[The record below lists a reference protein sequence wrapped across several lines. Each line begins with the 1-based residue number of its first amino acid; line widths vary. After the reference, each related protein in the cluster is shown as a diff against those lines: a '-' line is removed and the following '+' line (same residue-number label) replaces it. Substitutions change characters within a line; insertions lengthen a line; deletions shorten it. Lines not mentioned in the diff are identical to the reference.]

1 MKRVIAFSLIIVTL
15 LCLAS
20 CTYFSSYKAFMLIR
34 STKTNHCYL
43 SADSFEGRYVFRVKT
58 TGGESGGITY
68 NASLGEGDVT
78 VSYAYGAGGTALP
91 LFTLKS
97 GESVSDIG
105 GYIEVGKGG
114 TVYIIIETVG
124 KAKDLKVNID
134 FE

>member
-1 MKRVIAFSLIIVTL
+1 MKRVIAFSLIL
-15 LCLAS
+15 LFLLSFSS
-20 CTYFSSYKAFMLIR
+20 CVYSSSYKATILIT
-34 STKTNHCYL
+34 SNELDHCYL
-43 SADSFEGRYVFRVKT
+43 SADTIEGRYVFKVKI
-58 TGGESGGITY
+58 TGGDEGGIRY

-78 VSYAYGAGGTALP
+78 VSYDAYGTELP

-97 GESVSDIG
+97 GESVSDVG

>member
-1 MKRVIAFSLIIVTL
+1 MKKILSLILIVATL
-15 LCLAS
+15 LCLSS
-20 CTYFSSYKAFMLIR
+20 CVYSSSYKATILIT
-34 STKTNHCYL
+34 SNELDL
-43 SADSFEGRYVFRVKT
+43 SADTIEGRYVFKVKI
-58 TGGESGGITY
+58 TGGEEGGITY
-68 NASLGEGDVT
+68 NASLGEGDVN

-97 GESVSDIG
+97 GESVSDVG

-124 KAKDLKVNID
+124 KAKDLKVNVD